1 MNYFQTIR
9 DAAILLALLV
19 VPAVFLRANLRDPS
33 ELSWLDRA
41 LIQVS
46 GPVQYVAEW
55 AADGVNEHRRGLR
68 LPAGRQERQRPL
80 AGRERSACSR
90 EMRVRSGP
98 TLQRARAAG
107 VELLGLAGT
116 PGDRDADSARVI
128 AKDIS
133 PSFRV
138 VRLAVDEGAQAG
150 LHAGMPVVAN
160 QGLVGQIRR
169 VSGRFA
175 DVLLTIDPESRVDVV
190 VGEKRARG
198 RLEGLGE
205 RSRYRCRIQF
215 DRPDEQVAV
224 GDEVFT
230 SGLGKKFPASILI
243 GYISKIGDQ
252 EFGLHQEGEV
262 APAVDFTRLDEV
274 LILTSGPKNADGR

>member
-9 DAAILLALLV
+9 DAAILLALV
-19 VPAVFLRANLRDPS
+19 IIPAVFLRANLRDPS

-41 LIQVS
+41 LLQVS

-55 AADGVNEHRRGLR
+55 TADGVTGVVEDYVYLVDVKSDNDHLR
-68 LPAGRQERQRPL
+68 AENDRLK
-80 AGRERSACSR
+80 R
-90 EMRVRSGP
+90 EMRVLRGDA
-98 TLQRARAAG
+98 QR
-107 VELLGLAGT
+107 VHELESLLGLRERLAT
-116 PGDRDADSARVI
+116 ETMTARVI
-128 AKDIS
+128 AKGIS

-138 VRLAVDEGAQAG
+138 VRLAVDQGEHAG

-160 QGLVGQIRR
+160 EGLVGQIRR

-190 VGEKRARG
+190 VGESRARG
-198 RLEGLGE
+198 RIEGLGE

-215 DRPDEQVAV
+215 DRADDQVAV

-230 SGLGKKFPASILI
+230 SGLGKKFPSSILI
-243 GYISKIGDQ
+243 GYVSKIGDQ

-262 APAVDFTRLDEV
+262 TPAVDFTRLDEV
-274 LILTSGPKNADGR
+274 LILTSGPKDSDAL

>member
-19 VPAVFLRANLRDPS
+19 IPAVFLRANLRDPS
-33 ELSWLDRA
+33 DLSWLDRA
-41 LIQVS
+41 LLQVS
-46 GPVQYVAEW
+46 GHVQYVAEW
-55 AADGVNEHRRGLR
+55 AADGVTSVVEEYVYLVDVKMDNDQLR
-68 LPAGRQERQRPL
+68 AENDRLK
-80 AGRERSACSR
+80 R
-90 EMRVRSGP
+90 EMRVLR
-98 TLQRARAAG
+98 TDTQR
-107 VELLGLAGT
+107 VHELESLLGLRERLAT
-116 PGDRDADSARVI
+116 ETMTARVI
-128 AKDIS
+128 AKGIS

-138 VRLAVDEGAQAG
+138 VRLAVDQGEHAG

-160 QGLVGQIRR
+160 EGLVGQVRR

-190 VGEKRARG
+190 VGESRARG
-198 RLEGLGE
+198 RIEGLGE
-205 RSRYRCRIQF
+205 RNRYRCRIQF
-215 DRPDEQVAV
+215 DRADDQVTV

-243 GYISKIGDQ
+243 GYVSKIGDQ

-262 APAVDFTRLDEV
+262 TPSVDFTRLDEV
-274 LILTSGPKNADGR
+274 LILTSGPKDPDAL

>member
-9 DAAILLALLV
+9 DAVILLALV
-19 VPAVFLRANLRDPS
+19 IIPAVFLRANLRDPS

-41 LIQVS
+41 LLQVS

-55 AADGVNEHRRGLR
+55 AADGATSVIEDYVYLVDVKSDNDNLR
-68 LPAGRQERQRPL
+68 AENNRLR
-80 AGRERSACSR
+80 R
-90 EMRVRSGP
+90 EMLVFRGDAQRVHELES
-98 TLQRARAAG
+98 
-107 VELLGLAGT
+107 LLGLREQLAT
-116 PGDRDADSARVI
+116 ETMTARVI
-128 AKDIS
+128 AKSIS

-138 VRLAVDEGAQAG
+138 VRLAVDQGEDAG
-150 LHAGMPVVAN
+150 LRAGMPVVASE
-160 QGLVGQIRR
+160 GLVGQVRR

-190 VGEKRARG
+190 VGEGRARG
-198 RLEGLGE
+198 RIEGLGA

-215 DRPDEQVAV
+215 DRANDQVAI

-243 GYISKIGDQ
+243 GYVSKIGEQ

-262 APAVDFTRLDEV
+262 TPSVDFTRLDEV
-274 LILTSGPKNADGR
+274 LILTSGPKDPDAL

>member
-9 DAAILLALLV
+9 DAAILLALV
-19 VPAVFLRANLRDPS
+19 IIPAVFLRANLRDPS

-41 LIQVS
+41 LLQVS

-55 AADGVNEHRRGLR
+55 TADGVTGVVEDYVYLVDVKSDNDHLRGENDR
-68 LPAGRQERQRPL
+68 LK
-80 AGRERSACSR
+80 R
-90 EMRVRSGP
+90 EMRVLRGDA
-98 TLQRARAAG
+98 QR
-107 VELLGLAGT
+107 VHELESLLGLRERLAT
-116 PGDRDADSARVI
+116 ETMTARVI
-128 AKDIS
+128 AKGIS

-138 VRLAVDEGAQAG
+138 VRLAVDQGEHAG

-160 QGLVGQIRR
+160 EGLVGQIRR

-190 VGEKRARG
+190 VGESRARG
-198 RLEGLGE
+198 RIEGLGE

-215 DRPDEQVAV
+215 DRADDQVAV

-243 GYISKIGDQ
+243 GYVSKIGDQ

-262 APAVDFTRLDEV
+262 TPAVDFTRLDEV
-274 LILTSGPKNADGR
+274 LILTSGPKDSDAL

>member
-9 DAAILLALLV
+9 DAVILLALV
-19 VPAVFLRANLRDPS
+19 IIPAVFLRANLRDPS

-41 LIQVS
+41 LLQVS

-55 AADGVNEHRRGLR
+55 AADGATSIIEDYVYLVDVKSDNDQLR
-68 LPAGRQERQRPL
+68 AENNRLR
-80 AGRERSACSR
+80 R
-90 EMRVRSGP
+90 EMRVLRGDA
-98 TLQRARAAG
+98 QRVHELAS
-107 VELLGLAGT
+107 LLGLREQLAT
-116 PGDRDADSARVI
+116 ETMTARVI
-128 AKDIS
+128 AKGIS

-138 VRLAVDEGAQAG
+138 VRLAVDQGEHAG

-160 QGLVGQIRR
+160 EGLVGQIRR

-190 VGEKRARG
+190 VGEGRARG
-198 RLEGLGE
+198 RIEGLGE

-215 DRPDEQVAV
+215 DRADDQVAI

-243 GYISKIGDQ
+243 GYVSKIGEQ

-262 APAVDFTRLDEV
+262 TPSVDFTRLDEV
-274 LILTSGPKNADGR
+274 LILTSGPKDSDAL

>member
-9 DAAILLALLV
+9 DAAILLALV
-19 VPAVFLRANLRDPS
+19 IIPAVFLRANLRDPS

-41 LIQVS
+41 LLQVS

-55 AADGVNEHRRGLR
+55 TADGVTGVVEDYVYLVDVKSDNDHLR
-68 LPAGRQERQRPL
+68 AENDRLK
-80 AGRERSACSR
+80 R
-90 EMRVRSGP
+90 EMRVFRGDA
-98 TLQRARAAG
+98 QR
-107 VELLGLAGT
+107 VHELESLLGLRERLAT
-116 PGDRDADSARVI
+116 ETMTARVI
-128 AKDIS
+128 AKGIS

-138 VRLAVDEGAQAG
+138 VRLAVDQGDHAG

-160 QGLVGQIRR
+160 EGLVGQIRR

-190 VGEKRARG
+190 VGESRARG
-198 RLEGLGE
+198 RIEGLGE

-215 DRPDEQVAV
+215 DRADDQVAV

-243 GYISKIGDQ
+243 GYVSKIGDQ

-262 APAVDFTRLDEV
+262 TPAVDFTRLDEV
-274 LILTSGPKNADGR
+274 LILTSGPKDSDAL

>member
-9 DAAILLALLV
+9 DAAILLALV
-19 VPAVFLRANLRDPS
+19 IIPAVFLRANLRDPS
-33 ELSWLDRA
+33 DLSWLDRA
-41 LIQVS
+41 LLQVS

-55 AADGVNEHRRGLR
+55 AADGVTSVVEDYVYLVDVNVDNDQLR
-68 LPAGRQERQRPL
+68 TENDRLK
-80 AGRERSACSR
+80 R
-90 EMRVRSGP
+90 EMRVFRGDA
-98 TLQRARAAG
+98 QR
-107 VELLGLAGT
+107 VHELESLLGLRERLAT
-116 PGDRDADSARVI
+116 ETMTARVI
-128 AKDIS
+128 AKGIS

-138 VRLAVDEGAQAG
+138 VRLAVDQGEHAG

-160 QGLVGQIRR
+160 EGLVGQIRR

-190 VGEKRARG
+190 VGEGRARG
-198 RLEGLGE
+198 RIEGLGE

-215 DRPDEQVAV
+215 DRPDDQVAV

-243 GYISKIGDQ
+243 GYVSKIGDQ

-262 APAVDFTRLDEV
+262 TPSVDFTRLDEV
-274 LILTSGPKNADGR
+274 LILTSGPKDSDAL

>member
-9 DAAILLALLV
+9 DAAILLALLI
-19 VPAVFLRANLRDPS
+19 VPAIFLRANLRDPS

-55 AADGVNEHRRGLR
+55 AADGVTSVIEDYVYLVDVKSDNDHLR
-68 LPAGRQERQRPL
+68 AENARLVRELRSLRADAQRVQEL
-80 AGRERSACSR
+80 ES
-90 EMRVRSGP
+90 
-98 TLQRARAAG
+98 
-107 VELLGLAGT
+107 LLGLR
-116 PGDRDADSARVI
+116 DRMATETRTARVI

-138 VRLAVDEGAQAG
+138 VRLAVDQGEQAG
-150 LHAGMPVVAN
+150 LRAGMPVVAN
-160 QGLVGQIRR
+160 EGLVGQIRR

-175 DVLLTIDPESRVDVV
+175 DVLMTIDPESHVDVV
-190 VGEKRARG
+190 VGEGRARG

-205 RSRYRCRIQF
+205 RERYRCRIQF
-215 DRPDEQVAV
+215 DRPEDEVAV

-243 GYISKIGDQ
+243 GYVSKISDQ

-262 APAVDFTRLDEV
+262 TPSVDFTRLDEV
-274 LILTSGPKNADGR
+274 LILTSGPKDAVGR

>member
-9 DAAILLALLV
+9 DAAILLALV
-19 VPAVFLRANLRDPS
+19 VIPAIFLRANLRDPS

-41 LIQVS
+41 LLQVS

-55 AADGVNEHRRGLR
+55 SADGATSVIEDYVYLVDVKSDNDHLR
-68 LPAGRQERQRPL
+68 AENDRLR
-80 AGRERSACSR
+80 R
-90 EMRVRSGP
+90 EMRALRADA
-98 TLQRARAAG
+98 QRIAQL
-107 VELLGLAGT
+107 ESLLGLRERIATETRTG
-116 PGDRDADSARVI
+116 RVI

-138 VRLAVDEGAQAG
+138 VRLWVDEGEQAG
-150 LHAGMPVVAN
+150 LQAGMPVVAN
-160 QGLVGQIRR
+160 EGLVGQIRR

-175 DVLLTIDPESRVDVV
+175 DVLLTIDPESHVDVV
-190 VGEKRARG
+190 VGETRARG
-198 RLEGLGE
+198 RLEGLGR

-215 DRPDEQVAV
+215 DRPNDQVAV

-230 SGLGKKFPASILI
+230 SGLGKKFPASILV
-243 GYISKIGDQ
+243 GYISKISDQ

-262 APAVDFTRLDEV
+262 TPSVDFTRLDEV
-274 LILTSGPKNADGR
+274 LILTSGPKGGERR

>member
-9 DAAILLALLV
+9 DAAILLALLI

-41 LIQVS
+41 LLQVS

-55 AADGVNEHRRGLR
+55 AADGVTSIVEDYVYLLDVKRDNDDLR
-68 LPAGRQERQRPL
+68 EENGRLQ
-80 AGRERSACSR
+80 R
-90 EMRVRSGP
+90 EMRVLRSDVRQVRE
-98 TLQRARAAG
+98 L
-107 VELLGLAGT
+107 ESLLGLRERLAT
-116 PGDRDADSARVI
+116 ETMTARVI

-138 VRLAVDEGAQAG
+138 VRLAIDQGEQAG
-150 LHAGMPVVAN
+150 VHAGMPVVAN

-190 VGEKRARG
+190 VGESRARG
-198 RLEGLGE
+198 RIEGLGE
-205 RSRYRCRIQF
+205 RGRYRCRIQF
-215 DRPDEQVAV
+215 DRMDDRVAV

-243 GYISKIGDQ
+243 GYISKVGGQ

-262 APAVDFTRLDEV
+262 TPAVDFTRLDEV
-274 LILTSGPKNADGR
+274 LILTSGPKDPDAL

>member
-19 VPAVFLRANLRDPS
+19 IPAVFLRANLRDPS
-33 ELSWLDRA
+33 DLSWLDRA
-41 LIQVS
+41 LLQVS
-46 GPVQYVAEW
+46 GPMQYVAEW
-55 AADGVNEHRRGLR
+55 AADGVTSVVEEYVYLVDVKMDNDQLR
-68 LPAGRQERQRPL
+68 AENDRLK
-80 AGRERSACSR
+80 R
-90 EMRVRSGP
+90 EMRVLR
-98 TLQRARAAG
+98 TDTQR
-107 VELLGLAGT
+107 VHELESLLGLRERLAT
-116 PGDRDADSARVI
+116 ETMTARVI
-128 AKDIS
+128 AKGIS

-138 VRLAVDEGAQAG
+138 VRLAVDQGEHAG

-160 QGLVGQIRR
+160 EGLVGQVRR

-190 VGEKRARG
+190 VGESRARG
-198 RLEGLGE
+198 RIEGLGE
-205 RSRYRCRIQF
+205 RNRYRCRIQF
-215 DRPDEQVAV
+215 DRADDQVTV

-243 GYISKIGDQ
+243 GYVSKIGDE

-262 APAVDFTRLDEV
+262 TPSVDFTRLDEV
-274 LILTSGPKNADGR
+274 LILTSGPKDPDAL

>member
-9 DAAILLALLV
+9 DAAILLALV
-19 VPAVFLRANLRDPS
+19 IIPAVFLRANLRDPS

-41 LIQVS
+41 LLQVS

-55 AADGVNEHRRGLR
+55 TADGVTGVVEDYVYLVDVKSDNDHLR
-68 LPAGRQERQRPL
+68 AENDRLK
-80 AGRERSACSR
+80 R
-90 EMRVRSGP
+90 EMRVLRGDA
-98 TLQRARAAG
+98 QR
-107 VELLGLAGT
+107 VHELESLLGLRERLAT
-116 PGDRDADSARVI
+116 ETMTARVI
-128 AKDIS
+128 AKGIS

-138 VRLAVDEGAQAG
+138 VRLAVDQGDHAG

-160 QGLVGQIRR
+160 EGLVGQIRR

-190 VGEKRARG
+190 VGESRARG
-198 RLEGLGE
+198 RIEGLGE

-215 DRPDEQVAV
+215 DRADDQVAV

-230 SGLGKKFPASILI
+230 SGLGKKFPSSILI
-243 GYISKIGDQ
+243 GYVSKIGDQ

-262 APAVDFTRLDEV
+262 TPAVDFTRLDEV
-274 LILTSGPKNADGR
+274 LILTSGPKDSDAL

>member
-9 DAAILLALLV
+9 DAAILLALLI

-41 LIQVS
+41 LLQVS

-55 AADGVNEHRRGLR
+55 AADGVTSIVEDYVYLLDVKNDNDHLR
-68 LPAGRQERQRPL
+68 AENDRLQRETRVL
-80 AGRERSACSR
+80 RSDVL
-90 EMRVRSGP
+90 RVRELES
-98 TLQRARAAG
+98 
-107 VELLGLAGT
+107 LLGLRERMAT
-116 PGDRDADSARVI
+116 ETMTARVI

-138 VRLAVDEGAQAG
+138 VRLAIDRGEQAG
-150 LHAGMPVVAN
+150 VRAGMPVVAN

-190 VGEKRARG
+190 VGESRTRG
-198 RLEGLGE
+198 RIEGLGE
-205 RSRYRCRIQF
+205 RGRYRCRIQF
-215 DRPDEQVAV
+215 DRMDDRVAV

-243 GYISKIGDQ
+243 GTISKVGGQ
-252 EFGLHQEGEV
+252 ELGLQQEGEV
-262 APAVDFTRLDEV
+262 TPAVDFTRLDEV
-274 LILTSGPKNADGR
+274 LILTSGPKDPDAL

>member
-9 DAAILLALLV
+9 DFAILLALLV
-19 VPAVFLRANLRDPS
+19 IPAIFLRANLRDPS
-33 ELSWLDRA
+33 QLSWLDRV
-41 LIQVS
+41 LIQVGS
-46 GPVQYVAEW
+46 PVQYVAEW
-55 AADGVNEHRRGLR
+55 AADATTGVIEDYVYLVDVKADNDHLR
-68 LPAGRQERQRPL
+68 AENDRLK
-80 AGRERSACSR
+80 R
-90 EMRVRSGP
+90 EMR
-98 TLQRARAAG
+98 TLRADAQRTYQLEA
-107 VELLGLAGT
+107 LLGLRERLAT
-116 PGDRDADSARVI
+116 ETRSARVI

-138 VRLAVDEGAQAG
+138 VRLAVDEGEQAG
-150 LHAGMPVVAN
+150 LRAGMPVVAN
-160 QGLVGQIRR
+160 EGLVGQIRR

-190 VGEKRARG
+190 VGDKRARG

-205 RSRYRCRIQF
+205 RGRYRCRIQF
-215 DRPDEQVAV
+215 DRPDDEVEV

-243 GYISKIGDQ
+243 GHVSKIGEQ
-252 EFGLHQEGEV
+252 ELGLHQEGEV

-274 LILTSGPKNADGR
+274 LILTSGPKDADGR

>member
-9 DAAILLALLV
+9 DAAILLALV
-19 VPAVFLRANLRDPS
+19 IIPAVFLRANLRDPS

-41 LIQVS
+41 LLQVS

-55 AADGVNEHRRGLR
+55 TADGVTGVVEDYVYLVDVKSDNDHLR
-68 LPAGRQERQRPL
+68 AENDRLK
-80 AGRERSACSR
+80 R
-90 EMRVRSGP
+90 EMRVLRGDA
-98 TLQRARAAG
+98 QR
-107 VELLGLAGT
+107 VHELESLLGLRERLAT
-116 PGDRDADSARVI
+116 ETMTARVI
-128 AKDIS
+128 AKGIS

-138 VRLAVDEGAQAG
+138 VRLAVDQGEHAG

-160 QGLVGQIRR
+160 EGLVGQIRR

-190 VGEKRARG
+190 VGESRARG
-198 RLEGLGE
+198 RIEGLGE

-215 DRPDEQVAV
+215 DRADDQVAV

-243 GYISKIGDQ
+243 GYVSKIGDQ

-262 APAVDFTRLDEV
+262 TPAVDFTRLDEV
-274 LILTSGPKNADGR
+274 LILTSGPKDSDAL

>member
-9 DAAILLALLV
+9 DAAILLALV
-19 VPAVFLRANLRDPS
+19 IIPAIFLRANLRDPS

-41 LIQVS
+41 LFQVS

-55 AADGVNEHRRGLR
+55 AADGVTSVIEDYAYLVDVKGDNDHLR
-68 LPAGRQERQRPL
+68 AENDRLR
-80 AGRERSACSR
+80 R
-90 EMRVRSGP
+90 EMRVLRDDTKRVHELES
-98 TLQRARAAG
+98 
-107 VELLGLAGT
+107 LLGLRERLAT
-116 PGDRDADSARVI
+116 ETMTARVI
-128 AKDIS
+128 AKGIS

-138 VRLAVDEGAQAG
+138 VRIAVDQGEHAG

-160 QGLVGQIRR
+160 GGLVGQIRR

-190 VGEKRARG
+190 VGEGRARG
-198 RLEGLGE
+198 RIEGLGE
-205 RSRYRCRIQF
+205 RGRYRCRIQF
-215 DRPDEQVAV
+215 DRADDQVSV

-243 GYISKIGDQ
+243 GYVSKINDQ
-252 EFGLHQEGEV
+252 EFGLYQEGEV
-262 APAVDFTRLDEV
+262 TPSVDFTRLDEV
-274 LILTSGPKNADGR
+274 LILTSGPKDSDAL

>member
-1 MNYFQTIR
+1 
-9 DAAILLALLV
+9 
-19 VPAVFLRANLRDPS
+19 LRANLRDPS

-41 LIQVS
+41 LLQVS

-55 AADGVNEHRRGLR
+55 AADGVTGVVEDYVYLVDVKSDNDHLR
-68 LPAGRQERQRPL
+68 AENDRLK
-80 AGRERSACSR
+80 R
-90 EMRVRSGP
+90 EMRVLRGDA
-98 TLQRARAAG
+98 QR
-107 VELLGLAGT
+107 VHELESLLGLRERLAT
-116 PGDRDADSARVI
+116 ETMTARVI
-128 AKDIS
+128 AKGIS

-138 VRLAVDEGAQAG
+138 VRLAVDQGEHAG

-160 QGLVGQIRR
+160 EGLVGQIRR

-190 VGEKRARG
+190 VGESRARG
-198 RLEGLGE
+198 RIEGLGE

-215 DRPDEQVAV
+215 DRADDQVAV

-243 GYISKIGDQ
+243 GYVSKIGDQ

-262 APAVDFTRLDEV
+262 TPAVDFTRLDEV
-274 LILTSGPKNADGR
+274 LILTSGPKDSDAL

>member
-9 DAAILLALLV
+9 DAAILLALLII
-19 VPAVFLRANLRDPS
+19 PAIFLRANLRDPS

-55 AADGVNEHRRGLR
+55 AADGVTGIVEDYVYLLDVKSDNDHLR
-68 LPAGRQERQRPL
+68 AENDRLQ
-80 AGRERSACSR
+80 R
-90 EMRVRSGP
+90 EMRVLR
-98 TLQRARAAG
+98 TDAQRVR
-107 VELLGLAGT
+107 ELESLLGLRERLAT
-116 PGDRDADSARVI
+116 ETMTARVI

-138 VRLAVDEGAQAG
+138 VRLSVDQGEQAG
-150 LHAGMPVVAN
+150 LRAGMPVVAN
-160 QGLVGQIRR
+160 QGLVGQVRR

-190 VGEKRARG
+190 VGDGRARG
-198 RLEGLGE
+198 RIEGLGD
-205 RSRYRCRIQF
+205 RGRYRCRIQF
-215 DRPDEQVAV
+215 DRPDDQVEV

-243 GYISKIGDQ
+243 GYVSQISDQ

-274 LILTSGPKNADGR
+274 LILTSGPKNADAL

>member
-9 DAAILLALLV
+9 DAAILLALLI

-33 ELSWLDRA
+33 ELSWLDGA
-41 LIQVS
+41 LLQVS

-55 AADGVNEHRRGLR
+55 AADGVTSIVEDYVYLLDVESDNDHLR
-68 LPAGRQERQRPL
+68 AENDRLQ
-80 AGRERSACSR
+80 R
-90 EMRVRSGP
+90 EMRALRSNVQRVRELES
-98 TLQRARAAG
+98 
-107 VELLGLAGT
+107 LLGLRERMAT
-116 PGDRDADSARVI
+116 ETMTARVI

-138 VRLAVDEGAQAG
+138 VRLAIDRGEQAG
-150 LHAGMPVVAN
+150 VHAGMPVVAN

-190 VGEKRARG
+190 VGESRTRG
-198 RLEGLGE
+198 RIEGLGE
-205 RSRYRCRIQF
+205 RGRYRCRIQF
-215 DRPDEQVAV
+215 DRMDDRVAV

-243 GYISKIGDQ
+243 GTISMVGGQ
-252 EFGLHQEGEV
+252 ELGLQQEGEV
-262 APAVDFTRLDEV
+262 TPAVDFTRLDEV
-274 LILTSGPKNADGR
+274 LILTSGPKDPGAL

>member
-9 DAAILLALLV
+9 DAVILLALV
-19 VPAVFLRANLRDPS
+19 IIPAVFLRANLRDPS

-41 LIQVS
+41 LLQVS

-55 AADGVNEHRRGLR
+55 AADGATSVIEDYVYLVDVNSDNDQLR
-68 LPAGRQERQRPL
+68 AENNRLR
-80 AGRERSACSR
+80 R
-90 EMRVRSGP
+90 EMRVSRGDA
-98 TLQRARAAG
+98 QR
-107 VELLGLAGT
+107 VHELESLLGLRERLAT
-116 PGDRDADSARVI
+116 ETMTARVI
-128 AKDIS
+128 AKGIS

-138 VRLAVDEGAQAG
+138 VRLAVDQGEHAG

-160 QGLVGQIRR
+160 EGLVGQVRR

-190 VGEKRARG
+190 VGESRARG
-198 RLEGLGE
+198 RIEGLGE
-205 RSRYRCRIQF
+205 RNRYRCRIQF
-215 DRPDEQVAV
+215 DRADDQVTV

-243 GYISKIGDQ
+243 GYVSKIGDQ

-262 APAVDFTRLDEV
+262 TPSVDFTRLDEV
-274 LILTSGPKNADGR
+274 LILTSGPKDPDAL